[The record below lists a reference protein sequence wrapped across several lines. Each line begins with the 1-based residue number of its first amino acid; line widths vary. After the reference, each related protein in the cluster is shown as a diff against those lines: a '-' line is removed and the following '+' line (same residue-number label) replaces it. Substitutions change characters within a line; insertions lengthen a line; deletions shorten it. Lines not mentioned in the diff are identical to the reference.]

1 MPTKKTQESYRKIA
15 QERQIGLGMTF
26 DIKGGSISISPAPGK
41 SLKYKS

>member
-26 DIKGGSISISPAPGK
+26 DIKGGSISISPGK